1 MTTIVPGDLSLTPSF
16 KLRQYP
22 IKGQRNFAE
31 WTFKPLAK
39 NELML
44 SMFLGHAD
52 VSMGTGLVELAR
64 KRLMGI
70 GFMPMPAGT
79 DIDNVYVVEGKE
91 DGGEYVL
98 LGPITPAGQLS
109 RDSDYPLLL
118 AYMKRGTGD
127 LFIRTAEDFSA
138 RMVPRRS

>member
-22 IKGQRNFAE
+22 VKGQRNFAE
-31 WTFKPLAK
+31 WTFKPMAK

-98 LGPITPAGQLS
+98 LGPITPAGELS
-109 RDSDYPLLL
+109 RRDDYPLLL
-118 AYMKRGTGD
+118 AYMKRGTGE
-127 LFIRTAEDFSA
+127 LFIRTEADFNA
-138 RMVPRRS
+138 RMVAQRS

>member
-1 MTTIVPGDLSLTPSF
+1 MTTLVPGDLSLTPSF

-39 NELML
+39 GELML
-44 SMFLGHAD
+44 SMFLGHANP
-52 VSMGTGLVELAR
+52 SLGEGLVELGR

-118 AYMKRGTGD
+118 AYMKRGTGE
-127 LFIRTAEDFSA
+127 LFVRTEADFSA
-138 RMVPRRS
+138 RMVSRRS